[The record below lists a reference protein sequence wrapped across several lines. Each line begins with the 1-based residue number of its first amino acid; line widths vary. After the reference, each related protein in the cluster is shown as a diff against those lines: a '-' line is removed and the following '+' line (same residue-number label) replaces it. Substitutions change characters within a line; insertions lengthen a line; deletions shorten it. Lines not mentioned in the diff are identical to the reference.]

1 MDRYTLTSE
10 GRARFRRMETR
21 ANIDTSVDTEDYEI
35 LRFLYVHGAATVEE
49 IEGQTGLTWDET
61 VNEIST
67 LMSRGYVEGVA
78 GQ

>member
-1 MDRYTLTSE
+1 
-10 GRARFRRMETR
+10 METR
-21 ANIDTSVDTEDYEI
+21 ANVDTSVDTEDYEI
-35 LRFLYVHGAATVEE
+35 LHFLYAHGSATVAE

-67 LMSRGYVEGVA
+67 LMSRGYVEGLA